1 LIHDDANMLFFPL
14 LPEVIGGAMQPG
26 NVVNPIRR
34 VVPQTRV
41 ITGRLEYVDERAK
54 RVVVRRKNGKEIN
67 LPYAELIF
75 ALFPV
80 PNLTGIPGMMAH
92 ASPID
97 SVGDALHIRKCV
109 LDRIEEAEFTE
120 VVAERDRLLTFAVV
134 GSGQRACATAVEL
147 CQMLRTVEVSYP
159 VLREHGWQVYLYEDT
174 KIPFTD
180 LEAQIQP
187 QRDRGLEKAGVKLC
201 RNDEVVG
208 LTNRDLAMASGERR
222 PVGLVV
228 NASFKLPAVG
238 MTNQSLH
245 WPFAIEDDLS
255 LKAHQNIWVTAMK
268 KQGQQR
274 RFITTADLV
283 ALGNAAGY
291 NAWAS
296 SQGYQPRP
304 FRLRKRLLEPYNM
317 GRHSLCRL
325 GGFTFGGAPAW
336 IVSRLTNLLALP
348 GLERNLRILMD
359 WVLDIPFRND
369 IAVLAPDPTERLQR
383 AHFEP
388 GDEIIRQGDEGE
400 TAYVIESG
408 RLEVLKD
415 GSKLGELGEGDC
427 FGEIALLSKV
437 RRTATVRCLTACEL
451 AVLARD
457 DFGVLAT
464 GFGSLAE
471 AIRKQAEERVQSLRD
486 DG

>member
-1 LIHDDANMLFFPL
+1 
-14 LPEVIGGAMQPG
+14 
-26 NVVNPIRR
+26 
-34 VVPQTRV
+34 
-41 ITGRLEYVDERAK
+41 
-54 RVVVRRKNGKEIN
+54 
-67 LPYAELIF
+67 
-75 ALFPV
+75 
-80 PNLTGIPGMMAH
+80 
-92 ASPID
+92 
-97 SVGDALHIRKCV
+97 
-109 LDRIEEAEFTE
+109 
-120 VVAERDRLLTFAVV
+120 
-134 GSGQRACATAVEL
+134 
-147 CQMLRTVEVSYP
+147 
-159 VLREHGWQVYLYEDT
+159 
-174 KIPFTD
+174 
-180 LEAQIQP
+180 
-187 QRDRGLEKAGVKLC
+187 
-201 RNDEVVG
+201 
-208 LTNRDLAMASGERR
+208 
-222 PVGLVV
+222 VV

-408 RLEVLKD
+408 RLRC
-415 GSKLGELGEGDC
+415 S
-427 FGEIALLSKV
+427 
-437 RRTATVRCLTACEL
+437 RTGANWGNSAKATVLVKSPCSAKSGEPR
-451 AVLARD
+451 
-457 DFGVLAT
+457 
-464 GFGSLAE
+464 
-471 AIRKQAEERVQSLRD
+471 QSAA
-486 DG
+486 